1 MRGSA
6 AVAMVSITRDCNEMA
21 RVGHI
26 GFHASARRGAAGRQP
41 SGPKFIHRATIAD
54 VLQPNLGGEHTGL
67 VRAIGFKRGINL
79 GQHFCCLALDVLGK
93 VISGQPRQEDEIVI
107 FD

>member
-1 MRGSA
+1 MSPMRSA
-6 AVAMVSITRDCNEMA
+6 LPC
-21 RVGHI
+21 
-26 GFHASARRGAAGRQP
+26 ARRGAAGRQP

-67 VRAIGFKRGINL
+67 VRAIGFEGGINL
-79 GQHFCCLALDVLGK
+79 GDHFGGLALDVLGK
-93 VISGQPRQEDEIVI
+93 VISGEAREEDEVMV